1 MFLDRILSVKR
12 EEVEYRR
19 SRQPVR
25 DLRSQARDIP
35 PARDFYGAVKRMG
48 AAPANGDAGLAPS
61 TSRRG
66 AGSSILVS
74 LIAEI
79 KKASPSRGLIRQDFD
94 PRAIAA
100 AYERGGARALS
111 VLTDEVF
118 FQGHP
123 DHLAQARGAP
133 GLPLLRKDFIIS
145 DYQVYE
151 SRTLG
156 ADAVLLIA
164 AILAPSQLEDYLGLA
179 GELGMSA
186 LVEAHT
192 ASEVILAGRPLA
204 GAVGGRL
211 VGINNRDLQSF
222 KTDLDTTF
230 NLLPLIP
237 AGTAVVSE
245 SGIRTHEQVLRLAA
259 AGVDAVLVGEAL
271 MEQDDLAAAV
281 RSLLEGVSGD
291 DTGKLS
297 PAPGEMAD
305 GPG

>member
-1 MFLDRILSVKR
+1 MFLDRILPVKR

-19 SRQPVR
+19 SRQPIQELKAKAK
-25 DLRSQARDIP
+25 DAL
-35 PARDFYGAVKRMG
+35 PARDFFGVVKRG
-48 AAPANGDAGLAPS
+48 ESAAPIN
-61 TSRRG
+61 
-66 AGSSILVS
+66 

-94 PRAIAA
+94 PAVVAA

-111 VLTDEVF
+111 VLTDEAF

-123 DHLAQARGAP
+123 DFLALARRAA

-164 AILAPSQLEDYLGLA
+164 AILAPGQLEDYLGLA
-179 GELGMSA
+179 GDLGLCA
-186 LVEAHT
+186 LVEVHT
-192 ASEVILAGRPLA
+192 ASEAILAP
-204 GAVGGRL
+204 AVGARL

-222 KTDLDTTF
+222 KTDLNSTF
-230 NLLPLIP
+230 NLLHLIP
-237 AGTAVVSE
+237 PGVAVVSE
-245 SGIRTHEQVLRLAA
+245 SGIRTHEQVMRLAA

-271 MEQDDLAAAV
+271 MEQDDLVAAV
-281 RSLLEGVSGD
+281 RSLLEGKWPD
-291 DTGKLS
+291 
-297 PAPGEMAD
+297 GE
-305 GPG
+305 G

>member
-1 MFLDRILSVKR
+1 VFLERILPVKQ
-12 EEVEYRR
+12 EEVAYRR
-19 SRQPVR
+19 SRQPIR
-25 DLRSQARDIP
+25 ELKARAKDAL
-35 PARDFYGAVKRMG
+35 PARGFFGAVKRG
-48 AAPANGDAGLAPS
+48 ES
-61 TSRRG
+61 T
-66 AGSSILVS
+66 AEPIN

-94 PRAIAA
+94 PAVIAA

-111 VLTDEVF
+111 VLTDEAF

-123 DHLAQARGAP
+123 DFLALARGAA

-164 AILAPSQLEDYLGLA
+164 AILAPGQLEDYLGLA
-179 GELGMSA
+179 GELGLCA
-186 LVEAHT
+186 LVEVHT
-192 ASEVILAGRPLA
+192 TSEAILAP
-204 GAVGGRL
+204 AVGARL

-237 AGTAVVSE
+237 AGVAVVSE
-245 SGIRTHEQVLRLAA
+245 SGIRSHEQDLRLAA

-271 MEQDDLAAAV
+271 MEQDDLVAAV
-281 RSLLEGVSGD
+281 RSLLEGE
-291 DTGKLS
+291 TR
-297 PAPGEMAD
+297 D
-305 GPG
+305 GQG